1 MQLNAYIAVF
11 IGAFASTDAVERK
24 KGAYDEADA
33 WSFNLSS
40 SLSKLGYSSF
50 LQQDVK
56 YLEMFLL
63 CEEDLTHVITELKG
77 L

>member
-1 MQLNAYIAVF
+1 MTEF
-11 IGAFASTDAVERK
+11 FFFKKKRK
-24 KGAYDEADA
+24 KGAYNEADA

-56 YLEMFLL
+56 YLEMLLL
-63 CEEDLTHVITELKG
+63 CEGDLTHVITELKG
-77 L
+77 AD

>member
-1 MQLNAYIAVF
+1 M
-11 IGAFASTDAVERK
+11 ERT
-24 KGAYDEADA
+24 KGACNEADA

-50 LQQDVK
+50 LQQDVE

-63 CEEDLTHVITELKG
+63 CEGDLTHVITELKG
-77 L
+77 TD